1 MKLFSST
8 VLLVLVAA
16 VAMST
21 DVLAAPLEARS
32 ITYGRNPVQHLYR
45 DGAYYRS
52 KDYGKTWKFIGCE
65 PEPKEQV
72 RIAKGQPSVG
82 VPMTQKRVKGIIRT
96 SCDGGITWH

>member
-32 ITYGRNPVQHLYR
+32 ITYVILFNI
-45 DGAYYRS
+45 
-52 KDYGKTWKFIGCE
+52 FI
-65 PEPKEQV
+65 V
-72 RIAKGQPSVG
+72 M
-82 VPMTQKRVKGIIRT
+82 VPIIVVKIMARLG
-96 SCDGGITWH
+96 SL